1 MTTDHLPRPQLVDSL
16 DALERVPV
24 THDANPA
31 TDPGGVLVFT
41 IHDGDAFPRH
51 LFGQRSDEVLDDP
64 EVRQSYVLERDWGAN
79 LVARHL
85 ARELGQ
91 ESYLKV
97 PLARLVLD
105 FGRFPGISSIGEKYL
120 LRHSIF
126 PPLQNLLAEEARHN
140 LLSRYYDTMSQ
151 NLVQHFAD
159 RRLTLAVHTY
169 DHRNRTGTPRPE
181 VSLVTRSLSYQEMS
195 EMPPFIF
202 DPLFPHILG
211 EQTTHR
217 KLSYQIALDLENLG
231 WPCALDYPYLM
242 PEGSVEIRAQVWF
255 YFRFLRRRFT
265 EAHPHT
271 QEQQAYQRV
280 WQLLLDVVRRSA
292 PCERLRAY
300 LHRYREA
307 PPGSEELFAEAR
319 KAYGEIARFQAE
331 HRDELVDGYR
341 LDPRQRPSCL
351 GLEVRKDL
359 LCEMDHQGLP
369 LRLRPDAD
377 RVAAEIAGSIA
388 GSVRSYLAELDAE
401 DASASLDASE
411 GNAPTSVEL
420 SASPAAEPNN
430 GSPVC

>member
-1 MTTDHLPRPQLVDSL
+1 MTVTESPRPKIV
-16 DALERVPV
+16 DALEPLERIPV
-24 THDANPA
+24 SRQPQLAA
-31 TDPGGVLVFT
+31 DPGGALVFT

-51 LFGQRSDEVLDDP
+51 LFGDRSEEVLELP
-64 EVRQSYVLERDWGAN
+64 EIREAYARERDWGAN

-91 ESYLKV
+91 ESYLRV

-105 FGRFPGISSIGEKYL
+105 FGRFPGISSIGENYL

-126 PPLQNLLAEEARHN
+126 PPLQHLLSEEARHD
-140 LLSRYYDTMSQ
+140 LLARYYDTMSQ

-169 DHRNRTGTPRPE
+169 DHENRTGTPRPE
-181 VSLVTRSLSYQEMS
+181 ISLVTRSLSYQEAS

-202 DPLFPHILG
+202 DPLFPHVLG

-217 KLSYQIALDLENLG
+217 KLSYRMALELENLG
-231 WPCALDYPYLM
+231 WPTALDYPYLM

-265 EAHPHT
+265 AAHPET
-271 QEQQAYQRV
+271 SDQLAYQRV

-292 PCERLRAY
+292 PCERLRAF

-307 PPGSEELFAEAR
+307 PPGSEALFAEAR
-319 KAYGEIARFQAE
+319 EAYAEISRFQIS
-331 HRDELVDGYR
+331 HRRELVDSYR
-341 LDPRQRPSCL
+341 LDAKERPSCL

-359 LCEMDHQGLP
+359 LCELDDQGLP
-369 LRLRPDAD
+369 WRLRSDAD
-377 RVAAEIAGSIA
+377 RVAEQIARSIA
-388 GSVRSYLAELDAE
+388 GSVRTYLADLDAAQGDDQGDDTPLAPSTMELPLGE
-401 DASASLDASE
+401 DSQ
-411 GNAPTSVEL
+411 P
-420 SASPAAEPNN
+420 
-430 GSPVC
+430 C

>member
-1 MTTDHLPRPQLVDSL
+1 MTLNDLPRPKIVDSL

-24 THDANPA
+24 TRDPNLAA
-31 TDPGGVLVFT
+31 DPGGVLVFT

-64 EVRQSYVLERDWGAN
+64 EVREAYVLERDWGAN

-91 ESYLKV
+91 ESFLKV

-105 FGRFPGISSIGEKYL
+105 FGRFPGISSIGERYL

-126 PPLQNLLAEEARHN
+126 PPLQNLLSEKARHD

-231 WPCALDYPYLM
+231 WPAALDYPYLM

-255 YFRFLRRRFT
+255 YFRFLRRRFA
-265 EAHPHT
+265 EKYPET
-271 QEQQAYQRV
+271 QDQQAYQRV

-319 KAYGEIARFQAE
+319 AAYGEIARFQSE
-331 HRDELVDGYR
+331 HREELVNGYR
-341 LDPRQRPSCL
+341 LDPRQRPNCL

-359 LCEMDHQGLP
+359 LCEMDDQGLP

-401 DASASLDASE
+401 DAASTQDASNDESGAVASL
-411 GNAPTSVEL
+411 EL
-420 SASPAAEPNN
+420 SALDK